1 MRTDLH
7 SCCAVMAST
16 TNSMII
22 TSMMNNDQP
31 HSSATATVCR
41 KRQRVVKLTVMSLS
55 DIRVRVPPASSSVEQ
70 LTVGEGGAYHMCKEK
85 RPTPTAGMGGGVSPL
100 PQHLQPF
107 LDKVGLGLN
116 VGGNNPT
123 ASGDMQ
129 QSEIHPDQRG
139 NLSLS
144 AAVSFTGSC
153 PPQHMHVLSPSLC
166 SKTGRMIVE
175 SDPVLRHGEDVADH
189 SIHSATHEPDGTI
202 AHVLVAKWDGADA
215 AEDSSTADG
224 QRNDVDDSET
234 AATGGAVSTES
245 SKSEHWRRRRES
257 TFRRKGSSTVSQPH
271 MTVNLEHRPTTDS
284 GSAKVYSTTAS
295 NSIRNSMSPLKLPPA
310 HSTRVERGETSQQ
323 QEEEREEE
331 ADEVDTLEGKDEND
345 DVFWT
350 KNGDSLPLV
359 LRGIPSPPPSPTN
372 GRRPPS
378 PIVEISTVSTKPAA
392 PVSNNLPDII
402 EFNVEILVGRDLA
415 SIVDGDSGGMLHP
428 HENAGSIQPVGGIAH
443 LKLFP
448 KDMPADCSSSI
459 LELPVRKKSRPST
472 AHNRTLAD
480 VSNSSHPVVEL
491 GDDALLRVR
500 IEIDSPKI
508 DMTSRDDD
516 ASGGSAIQW
525 TLSGAS
531 AAVKAGVEEAD
542 GEEVSMAKLADGSK
556 DQGNDMTVSDL
567 LASDGATGR
576 RGMGAQLV
584 PGAFCSGLSDI
595 GDMVGAF
602 TKKCVLHCVDHCD
615 DDALVYVNDG
625 GGGDSLGSTI
635 DTVYE
640 NIMY

>member
-1 MRTDLH
+1 
-7 SCCAVMAST
+7 
-16 TNSMII
+16 
-22 TSMMNNDQP
+22 MMSNDDQP
-31 HSSATATVCR
+31 HSNANATNSR
-41 KRQRVVKLTVMSLS
+41 KRRRVVKLTVMSLS
-55 DIRVRVPPASSSVEQ
+55 DIRVRVPPTKSSAEQ

-85 RPTPTAGMGGGVSPL
+85 RPTPTAGMGGGVSSVSPL
-100 PQHLQPF
+100 PEHFQPF

-116 VGGNNPT
+116 VGSSYLT
-123 ASGDMQ
+123 TSGDMQ

-202 AHVLVAKWDGADA
+202 AHVLVAKWDGAVA
-215 AEDSSTADG
+215 TEDFSTADG
-224 QRNDVDDSET
+224 QRNDISDSET

-271 MTVNLEHRPTTDS
+271 MTVNLEHRSTTDS

-295 NSIRNSMSPLKLPPA
+295 NSVRNSMSPLQLPPT
-310 HSTRVERGETSQQ
+310 HSSRNRIERENRSQQ
-323 QEEEREEE
+323 QEEERGEE
-331 ADEVDTLEGKDEND
+331 ADEEVDMLEGKNEND
-345 DVFWT
+345 DNVFRT
-350 KNGDSLPLV
+350 TDGDSLPLV

-372 GRRPPS
+372 GSRPPS
-378 PIVEISTVSTKPAA
+378 PILDDSAVSTKPAP

-402 EFNVEILVGRDLA
+402 ELNVDLLVGRDLA
-415 SIVDGDSGGMLHP
+415 SNVDGDSGGMLQP
-428 HENAGSIQPVGGIAH
+428 QDNAGSTQPVGGIAH

-448 KDMPADCSSSI
+448 KDMPADCSNSV
-459 LELPVRKKSRPST
+459 LELPVRKKSQPST
-472 AHNRTLAD
+472 AHNRVLSE
-480 VSNSSHPVVEL
+480 VSNGSHPIVEL
-491 GDDALLRVR
+491 GNNALLRVR

-508 DMTSRDDD
+508 DMTPRDDD
-516 ASGGSAIQW
+516 ANGGSAIQW

-542 GEEVSMAKLADGSK
+542 GEEVSLAKLADASK

-576 RGMGAQLV
+576 RGMGAQRV

-595 GDMVGAF
+595 GEMWGAF

>member
-1 MRTDLH
+1 
-7 SCCAVMAST
+7 
-16 TNSMII
+16 MI
-22 TSMMNNDQP
+22 TMMNNDQ
-31 HSSATATVCR
+31 SNSNATTSR
-41 KRQRVVKLTVMSLS
+41 KRQRVVNVKLTVMSLS
-55 DIRVRVPPASSSVEQ
+55 DIRVRVPPTKSSVEQ

-85 RPTPTAGMGGGVSPL
+85 RPTPTSGMGSAVSPL
-100 PQHLQPF
+100 PEHFQPF

-116 VGGNNPT
+116 VGTNYLT

-215 AEDSSTADG
+215 ADEFSTSYG

-257 TFRRKGSSTVSQPH
+257 TFRRKGRSTVSQPH
-271 MTVNLEHRPTTDS
+271 MTVNLEHRSTTDS
-284 GSAKVYSTTAS
+284 GFAKVYRYNTTAS
-295 NSIRNSMSPLKLPPA
+295 NSVRNSMSPLQLPPI
-310 HSTRVERGETSQQ
+310 HSSRVEREKRSQQ

-331 ADEVDTLEGKDEND
+331 ADEEVDILEGKNEND
-345 DVFWT
+345 DNVFRT
-350 KNGDSLPLV
+350 TDGDSLPLV

-372 GRRPPS
+372 KSSRPPS
-378 PIVEISTVSTKPAA
+378 PIVDDSAVSTKPAP

-402 EFNVEILVGRDLA
+402 ELNVELLVGRDLA
-415 SIVDGDSGGMLHP
+415 SNVDGDSGGMLQP
-428 HENAGSIQPVGGIAH
+428 QENAGSIQSVGGIAH
-443 LKLFP
+443 LNFFP

-472 AHNRTLAD
+472 THARALAD
-480 VSNSSHPVVEL
+480 VSKGSHPIVEL
-491 GDDALLRVR
+491 GDNALLQVR
-500 IEIDSPKI
+500 IEIDSPKV
-508 DMTSRDDD
+508 DMTPRDDGVN
-516 ASGGSAIQW
+516 GGSAIQW

-542 GEEVSMAKLADGSK
+542 GEEVSVAKLADASK

-576 RGMGAQLV
+576 RGMGAQRV
-584 PGAFCSGLSDI
+584 PRAFCSGLSDI
-595 GDMVGAF
+595 GEMWGAF

>member
-1 MRTDLH
+1 
-7 SCCAVMAST
+7 MAST
-16 TNSMII
+16 TNSMIT
-22 TSMMNNDQP
+22 TSMMNND

-55 DIRVRVPPASSSVEQ
+55 DIRVRVPPANSSVEQ

-85 RPTPTAGMGGGVSPL
+85 RPTPTSGMGGGVSPL
-100 PQHLQPF
+100 PQHFQPF
-107 LDKVGLGLN
+107 LEKVGLGLN

-202 AHVLVAKWDGADA
+202 AHILVAKWDGADA
-215 AEDSSTADG
+215 AEDFPTADG
-224 QRNDVDDSET
+224 QRNDISDSET
-234 AATGGAVSTES
+234 AATNGAASTES

-271 MTVNLEHRPTTDS
+271 MTLNLEHRSTTDS
-284 GSAKVYSTTAS
+284 GSAKVYSTAAS
-295 NSIRNSMSPLKLPPA
+295 NSIRRNSVSPPQLPPA
-310 HSTRVERGETSQQ
+310 HSTRVKREQRSQQ
-323 QEEEREEE
+323 QEEERGEE

-345 DVFWT
+345 VNVFRT
-350 KNGDSLPLV
+350 TDGDSLPLV

-372 GRRPPS
+372 GSRPPS
-378 PIVEISTVSTKPAA
+378 PILNDSAVSTKPAP

-402 EFNVEILVGRDLA
+402 ELNVELLVGRDLA
-415 SIVDGDSGGMLHP
+415 SNVDGYSGGVLQA
-428 HENAGSIQPVGGIAH
+428 HENAGSIQPIGGIAH

-448 KDMPADCSSSI
+448 KDMPPDCSSSI
-459 LELPVRKKSRPST
+459 LELPVRKRSHPST
-472 AHNRTLAD
+472 AHNRALAE
-480 VSNSSHPVVEL
+480 VSNGHPVVEL
-491 GDDALLRVR
+491 GDSALLRVR
-500 IEIDSPKI
+500 IEIESPII
-508 DMTSRDDD
+508 DMTSRDAD
-516 ASGGSAIQW
+516 ANGGSVIQW

-531 AAVKAGVEEAD
+531 AAVKAGAEEAN
-542 GEEVSMAKLADGSK
+542 GEEVSIAKLADDSK

-576 RGMGAQLV
+576 RGMGARHV

-595 GDMVGAF
+595 TEMFGAL
-602 TKKCVLHCVDHCD
+602 TKRCVLHCVDHCD

>member
-1 MRTDLH
+1 M
-7 SCCAVMAST
+7 SSN
-16 TNSMII
+16 TNSTM
-22 TSMMNNDQP
+22 TMMNNDDQP
-31 HSSATATVCR
+31 HSNANATISR

-55 DIRVRVPPASSSVEQ
+55 DIRVRVPPTKSSVEQ
-70 LTVGEGGAYHMCKEK
+70 LTVGEGGAYHTCKEK
-85 RPTPTAGMGGGVSPL
+85 RPTPTAGMGGGGVSPL
-100 PQHLQPF
+100 PQHFQPF

-116 VGGNNPT
+116 VGSNYPT
-123 ASGDMQ
+123 APGDMQ

-175 SDPVLRHGEDVADH
+175 SDPVLRHGEDVADR
-189 SIHSATHEPDGTI
+189 SVHSATHEADGTI

-215 AEDSSTADG
+215 VDDFSTADG
-224 QRNDVDDSET
+224 QRNDASDSET

-257 TFRRKGSSTVSQPH
+257 TFRRKGSSTLSQPH

-295 NSIRNSMSPLKLPPA
+295 NSVRNSMSPLQLPPA
-310 HSTRVERGETSQQ
+310 HSPRVEREETSQHH
-323 QEEEREEE
+323 EEEREEE

-345 DVFWT
+345 DNVFRT
-350 KNGDSLPLV
+350 TDGDSLPLV

-372 GRRPPS
+372 GSRPSS
-378 PIVEISTVSTKPAA
+378 PIVGDSAVSTKPAP

-402 EFNVEILVGRDLA
+402 ELNVELLVGRDLT
-415 SIVDGDSGGMLHP
+415 SNVDGDSGGMLRP
-428 HENAGSIQPVGGIAH
+428 HENAGSVQPVGGIAH

-448 KDMPADCSSSI
+448 KDMPADCSSSV
-459 LELPVRKKSRPST
+459 LELPVRKKSQPST
-472 AHNRTLAD
+472 AHTRALAE
-480 VSNSSHPVVEL
+480 VSNGSHPVVEL
-491 GDDALLRVR
+491 GDNALLRVR
-500 IEIDSPKI
+500 IEIDSPKL
-508 DMTSRDDD
+508 DMTTRDDD
-516 ASGGSAIQW
+516 AGGHAIQW

-542 GEEVSMAKLADGSK
+542 GEEVSMAKVADASE
-556 DQGNDMTVSDL
+556 DQGNDLTVSDL
-567 LASDGATGR
+567 LASDGATRR
-576 RGMGAQLV
+576 RGMGARA
-584 PGAFCSGLSDI
+584 PGALCFGLSDI
-595 GDMVGAF
+595 GEMWGAF
-602 TKKCVLHCVDHCD
+602 TKKCVVHCVDHCD
-615 DDALVYVNDG
+615 DDALVYVNEG

>member
-1 MRTDLH
+1 
-7 SCCAVMAST
+7 
-16 TNSMII
+16 
-22 TSMMNNDQP
+22 MMNNDDQP
-31 HSSATATVCR
+31 HSNATATNSR

-55 DIRVRVPPASSSVEQ
+55 DIRVRVPPTKSSVEQ
-70 LTVGEGGAYHMCKEK
+70 ITVGEGGAYHMCKEK
-85 RPTPTAGMGGGVSPL
+85 RPTPTAGMGGGFSSVSPL
-100 PQHLQPF
+100 PEHFQPF

-116 VGGNNPT
+116 VGSNYLT
-123 ASGDMQ
+123 TSEDMQ

-202 AHVLVAKWDGADA
+202 AHVLVAKWDGAVA
-215 AEDSSTADG
+215 TEDFSTADG
-224 QRNDVDDSET
+224 QRNDISDSET

-245 SKSEHWRRRRES
+245 SKSENWRRRRES
-257 TFRRKGSSTVSQPH
+257 SFRRKGSSTVSQPH
-271 MTVNLEHRPTTDS
+271 MTVNLEHRPTIDS

-295 NSIRNSMSPLKLPPA
+295 NSVRNSMSPLQLPPT
-310 HSTRVERGETSQQ
+310 HSSRNRIERENRSQQ
-323 QEEEREEE
+323 QEEERGEE
-331 ADEVDTLEGKDEND
+331 ADEEVDILEGKNENDD

-350 KNGDSLPLV
+350 TEGDSLPLV

-372 GRRPPS
+372 GSSRPTS
-378 PIVEISTVSTKPAA
+378 PILDDLAVPTKPAP

-402 EFNVEILVGRDLA
+402 ELNVELIVGRDQA
-415 SIVDGDSGGMLHP
+415 SNVDGDSGGMLQP
-428 HENAGSIQPVGGIAH
+428 QENAGSIQPVGGIAH

-448 KDMPADCSSSI
+448 KDMPVDCSSSV
-459 LELPVRKKSRPST
+459 LELPVRKKSQPST
-472 AHNRTLAD
+472 AYIRALSE
-480 VSNSSHPVVEL
+480 VSNGSHPIVEL
-491 GDDALLRVR
+491 GDNALLRVR
-500 IEIDSPKI
+500 IEIDSPKP
-508 DMTSRDDD
+508 DTTPRDDD
-516 ASGGSAIQW
+516 ANGSSAIQW

-542 GEEVSMAKLADGSK
+542 GEEVSMAKLADASK

-576 RGMGAQLV
+576 RGTGAQRV

-595 GDMVGAF
+595 GEMWGAF

>member
-1 MRTDLH
+1 
-7 SCCAVMAST
+7 
-16 TNSMII
+16 
-22 TSMMNNDQP
+22 MMNNDQP
-31 HSSATATVCR
+31 HFNTNAATSR
-41 KRQRVVKLTVMSLS
+41 KRQRVVKLTVLSLS
-55 DIRVRVPPASSSVEQ
+55 DIRVRVPPTDASVEH

-85 RPTPTAGMGGGVSPL
+85 RPTAAVGGSASPL
-100 PQHLQPF
+100 PQHFQPF

-116 VGGNNPT
+116 GGSSNNPT
-123 ASGDMQ
+123 ASGNMQ
-129 QSEIHPDQRG
+129 QSEIQPDQRA

-202 AHVLVAKWDGADA
+202 AHVLVAKWDGEGA
-215 AEDSSTADG
+215 AEDSIVDG
-224 QRNDVDDSET
+224 QRNDIASSDSET

-257 TFRRKGSSTVSQPH
+257 TFRRKGSSAVSQPH
-271 MTVNLEHRPTTDS
+271 MTVNLEHRPTIDS
-284 GSAKVYSTTAS
+284 GAAKVYSATTSS
-295 NSIRNSMSPLKLPPA
+295 NPAGNSMSPLQLPPVHGA
-310 HSTRVERGETSQQ
+310 CVEGEEGLQRQEKERGE
-323 QEEEREEE
+323 ECDD
-331 ADEVDTLEGKDEND
+331 ADTLEGREGKSDAN
-345 DVFWT
+345 VFRT
-350 KNGDSLPLV
+350 EDGGSLPLV
-359 LRGIPSPPPSPTN
+359 LRGIPSPPPSPTK
-372 GRRPPS
+372 GSRPTS
-378 PIVEISTVSTKPAA
+378 PIMDNPTVYARPAP

-402 EFNVEILVGRDLA
+402 ELNVELLVGRDLA
-415 SIVDGDSGGMLHP
+415 SNVDGDSGGVLQP
-428 HENAGSIQPVGGIAH
+428 LDNAVPVQPIGGIAH

-448 KDMPADCSSSI
+448 KDMPPSGGSSSV
-459 LELPVRKKSRPST
+459 LELPVRKSSQQNT
-472 AHNRTLAD
+472 ARKRALAEVSSNNR
-480 VSNSSHPVVEL
+480 HPLVEL
-491 GDDALLRVR
+491 GDNALLRVR
-500 IEIDSPKI
+500 IEIDSPKL
-508 DMTSRDDD
+508 DMASRDDD
-516 ASGGSAIQW
+516 ANGGSAIQW

-542 GEEVSMAKLADGSK
+542 GEEVSMAKLADASK

-576 RGMGAQLV
+576 RGMGARRV
-584 PGAFCSGLSDI
+584 PGAFCSGFSDI
-595 GDMVGAF
+595 TEMFGAF
-602 TKKCVLHCVDHCD
+602 TKKCVLHCVDNCD